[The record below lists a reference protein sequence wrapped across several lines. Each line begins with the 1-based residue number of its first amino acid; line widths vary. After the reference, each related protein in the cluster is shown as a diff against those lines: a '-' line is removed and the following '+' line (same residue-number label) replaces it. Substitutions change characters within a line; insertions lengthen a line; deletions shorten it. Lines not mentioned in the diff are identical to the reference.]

1 MKLIKRKGVYLLS
14 IESNRKKYLF
24 LLDTG
29 SEFSYIYKNSL
40 EDLTLKKL
48 SKSILLRGVGGENII
63 REYVNIDRIKIGNI
77 AIENQDFLVSVDI
90 SLKKLLR
97 IDGVLGWDIL
107 KKFDFSLD
115 FYNENME
122 FFTVNNK
129 SKLTTSN
136 TYEYTLLNETFPI
149 FSAKYSN
156 NDVLFLLD
164 TGSNLSYI
172 VNENLVFKN
181 KKISFSI
188 SIGIN
193 GIHFSKVC
201 KVNPIPIIDRNG
213 KYYKTPRLLYEK
225 YSQKYDFLLG
235 CNSFK
240 NKIVYF
246 FNSNNLVLVEDKNI

>member
-1 MKLIKRKGVYLLS
+1 MARAIDCPTHYRKG
-14 IESNRKKYLF
+14 
-24 LLDTG
+24 
-29 SEFSYIYKNSL
+29 
-40 EDLTLKKL
+40 
-48 SKSILLRGVGGENII
+48 
-63 REYVNIDRIKIGNI
+63 IKWVANLCIFNC
-77 AIENQDFLVSVDI
+77 I
-90 SLKKLLR
+90 SLH
-97 IDGVLGWDIL
+97 
-107 KKFDFSLD
+107 FSIAK
-115 FYNENME
+115 YI
-122 FFTVNNK
+122 
-129 SKLTTSN
+129 
-136 TYEYTLLNETFPI
+136 LNETFPI